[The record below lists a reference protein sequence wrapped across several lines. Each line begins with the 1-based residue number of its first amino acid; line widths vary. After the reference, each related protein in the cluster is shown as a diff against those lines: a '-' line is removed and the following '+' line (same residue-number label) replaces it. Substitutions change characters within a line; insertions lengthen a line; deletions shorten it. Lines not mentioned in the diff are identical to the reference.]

1 MYFSV
6 PAISFL
12 YDVIYLQWLLFH
24 HPFPV
29 PECGISEDLFHQ
41 NFTFDSPEQL
51 KGPDINS
58 VQWYLYHRTYFPSL
72 PHYATFLGLVK
83 LRLSISHIPI
93 VACSI
98 PDILM
103 KLLEFKSSS
112 QEGINGGLLRTSLL
126 TPHDVGKK

>member
-1 MYFSV
+1 MTLSTCNGYCFIILFLCPSV
-6 PAISFL
+6 VFLKIFFIKIS
-12 YDVIYLQWLLFH
+12 
-24 HPFPV
+24 
-29 PECGISEDLFHQ
+29 
-41 NFTFDSPEQL
+41 L